1 MTTADLRRYGID
13 ATYITEYL
21 PDGTPFELALVK
33 GEPDFYLGKY
43 PVTNREF
50 VVFLNAM
57 GNQEEGGRDWY
68 DLDSSYSKIGV
79 ENGQFEVEP
88 GYENHPVVKVS
99 WYGASAYCKWLGEA
113 YRLPSEAEW
122 EYAARGRPV
131 KSQLGY
137 AGGARLKEVGW
148 YKENSHSELKPVGL
162 KWPNQIGLFDMSGN
176 VWEWCE
182 DEYEKGDPTRRVV
195 RGGSWGSND
204 VSCRVFVRSRN
215 HSDNWYI
222 LLGFRV
228 ARY

>member
-1 MTTADLRRYGID
+1 MTATDLRRYGIN

-43 PVTNREF
+43 PVTNQEF
-50 VVFLNAM
+50 AIFLNAM
-57 GNQEEGGRDWY
+57 GNQEEGGREWY

-88 GYENHPVVKVS
+88 GYENHPVVMVS
-99 WYGASAYCKWLGEA
+99 WFGARAYCNWLGET

-122 EYAARGRPV
+122 EYSARGGPM
-131 KSQLGY
+131 KSQLKY

-148 YKENSHSELKPVGL
+148 YHKNNHSELKPVGL
-162 KWPNQIGLFDMSGN
+162 KWPNQLGLFDMSGN
-176 VWEWCE
+176 VFEWCE
-182 DEYEKGDPTRRVV
+182 DEYEKGDRTRRVV
-195 RGGSWGSND
+195 RGGSWIGN
-204 VSCRVFVRSRN
+204 VSRCRVSYRDRIHAESRN
-215 HSDNWYI
+215 FN
-222 LLGFRV
+222 LGFRV